1 MDTEKKDPALTSA
14 ENKGGNMTGE
24 KEDVIKMSRRD
35 FVKGAAIGAG
45 LLTGASALAGCG
57 TAAAPAASGIPDQWD
72 KEADV
77 VIIGGGGTGIVA
89 AIEAA
94 EAGSSVLVLEKAAV
108 VGGTTSLSGAVI
120 QAAGT
125 EFQRAAGIEGDTP
138 EKHYQYWITAAEGQ
152 ADPELVRVLAENA
165 PANIQWLVD
174 HGVEYAGV
182 YPVDPIPT
190 VPEELMAARIHIP
203 GPAGSQPA
211 AGAGEQYHISILYPV
226 AQDKGAEFML
236 ETTVTGLVR
245 DPEKG
250 VIGVKAESDGEEIY
264 VKANKG
270 VILATSSF
278 DHNEEMARA
287 FSLQQ
292 LWAMEKGLVATVP
305 TDTGDGIKMAMEIGA
320 DLAGMG
326 GTIGVPS
333 PGIGGAAAPGIWV
346 NKYGQRFVNEAA
358 HYAFKSRAVF
368 NQEEHIAWAIFDEK
382 IKAQG
387 GTALGWSEDL
397 SEEIASG
404 VVKTGDTLMALAAA
418 IGVNGGELEAT
429 VEKWNEDVA
438 DGEDTLFHTATGLQ
452 AIDQGP
458 YYAAQMY
465 EWNLGSH
472 GGVRINTNAQVM
484 DVHGEVIARLFAGGM
499 AAGGIVGP
507 YYPGSG
513 TAVATTV
520 CFGRIAA
527 QGAAAEEAWT

>member
-1 MDTEKKDPALTSA
+1 MTE
-14 ENKGGNMTGE
+14 E
-24 KEDVIKMSRRD
+24 KERPIKVSRRD
-35 FVKGAAIGAG
+35 FVKGAAVGAG
-45 LLTGASALAGCG
+45 LLTGAGALASCG
-57 TAAAPAASGIPDQWD
+57 TAAAPAAPGMPAKWD

-77 VIIGGGGTGIVA
+77 VIVGAGGTGIVA

-94 EAGSSVLVLEKAAV
+94 DGGASVVVLEKAAI

-120 QAAGT
+120 QASNT
-125 EFQRAAGIEGDTP
+125 EFQRAAGVEGDTP
-138 EKHYQYWITAAEGQ
+138 ERHYQYWITAAEGQ
-152 ADPELVRVLAENA
+152 ADPDLVKVLADNA
-165 PANIQWLVD
+165 PSNIQWLVD
-174 HGVEYAGV
+174 QGVEYAGV
-182 YPVDPIPT
+182 YGVDPIPYMD
-190 VPEELMAARIHIP
+190 PELMVSRIHIP
-203 GPAGSQPA
+203 GPPGSQPA
-211 AGAGEQYHISILYPV
+211 PGAGEQYHIRILYQV
-226 AQDKGAEFML
+226 AQDKGAEFLL
-236 ETTVTGLVR
+236 ETPATGLVR

-250 VIGVKAESDGEEIY
+250 VLGVKAESGGEEMY
-264 VKANKG
+264 VKANKA

-292 LWAMEKGLVATVP
+292 LWAMEKGIVATVP

-358 HYAFKSRAVF
+358 HYAFASRAVF
-368 NQEEHIAWAIFDEK
+368 NQEQHLAWVIFDEK
-382 IKAQG
+382 VKEQG
-387 GTALGWSEDL
+387 GAPLGWSDDL

-404 VVKTGDTLMALAAA
+404 VVKTGPLSALAQLL
-418 IGVNGGELEAT
+418 GLNGAELEAT

-438 DGEDTLFHTATGLQ
+438 GGEDTLFGKAAGLQ

-458 YYAAQMY
+458 YYAAQMM

-472 GGVRINTNAQVM
+472 GGVRINTSAQVL
-484 DVHGEVIARLFAGGM
+484 DVHGEVIPRLYAGGM
-499 AAGGIVGP
+499 VAGGIVGP

-513 TAVATTV
+513 TAICSTV

-527 QGAAAEEAWT
+527 QKASAEEAWE